1 MIPGQFILENT
12 SPTDRARA
20 ARFQT
25 AHAELLTPAFMP
37 VGTQATVKAIDPSEL
52 QEMDYRIILGNA
64 FHLEMRPGS
73 ELIARLGGLHPFMGW
88 DGAILTDS
96 GGYQV
101 FSLSSLRKISEK
113 GVEFRS
119 PIDGSPHFFSPERSI
134 EIQRNLGSDI
144 VMAFDE
150 CIPYPSDRPYT
161 LRSTE
166 MTLHWLDR
174 CRQVPLSDGQMLFG
188 IVQGGS
194 YGELRRFSARETAGR
209 DLPGYAVGGLSVG
222 EPKEQMLDML
232 DEAVSQLPIHKPVY
246 AMGIGTPEDF
256 VEFVGRGVDLF
267 DCVQPTRH
275 ARNGQLF
282 TRRGLL
288 NVRNSRHRESQAPPD
303 EACSC
308 PLCQRFSMAYI
319 RHLFV
324 AKEILAMQLMT
335 RHNLQYFRDFMGA
348 CRQAILDG
356 QWSDFRRNWRE
367 QWCAAEEQSDD
378 DE

>member
-119 PIDGSPHFFSPERSI
+119 PIDGSPHFFSP
-134 EIQRNLGSDI
+134 
-144 VMAFDE
+144 
-150 CIPYPSDRPYT
+150 
-161 LRSTE
+161 
-166 MTLHWLDR
+166 
-174 CRQVPLSDGQMLFG
+174 
-188 IVQGGS
+188 
-194 YGELRRFSARETAGR
+194 
-209 DLPGYAVGGLSVG
+209 
-222 EPKEQMLDML
+222 
-232 DEAVSQLPIHKPVY
+232 
-246 AMGIGTPEDF
+246 
-256 VEFVGRGVDLF
+256 
-267 DCVQPTRH
+267 
-275 ARNGQLF
+275 
-282 TRRGLL
+282 
-288 NVRNSRHRESQAPPD
+288 
-303 EACSC
+303 
-308 PLCQRFSMAYI
+308 
-319 RHLFV
+319 
-324 AKEILAMQLMT
+324 
-335 RHNLQYFRDFMGA
+335 
-348 CRQAILDG
+348 
-356 QWSDFRRNWRE
+356 
-367 QWCAAEEQSDD
+367 
-378 DE
+378 